1 MPQVITDNMLT
12 GNTLHEWEV
21 AEYEQHERGMRW
33 HVIMTILGFLLV
45 GYAIFTQNFLFA
57 LIIILFAII
66 IFLQSHQEPHIIMF
80 KITDLGVILN
90 NRFYSYSEF
99 SDFYVIYNPPE
110 VKTLFLETESS
121 FRPRIRVSLLN
132 QDPNEVRFTLRQ
144 YLAENV
150 EKEEE
155 PLSDKVARTWRIH

>member
-1 MPQVITDNMLT
+1 MLI
-12 GNTLHEWEV
+12 GNTIHEWEV
-21 AEYEQHERGMRW
+21 AEYEQHERGTRW
-33 HVIMTILGFLLV
+33 HVIMTILGLGLV
-45 GYAIFTQNFLFA
+45 GYAVFTQNFLFA

-66 IFLQSHQEPHIIMF
+66 VFLQSHQEPHVILF

-99 SDFYVIYNPPE
+99 SDFYIIYNPPE

-121 FRPRIRVSLLN
+121 FRPRVRVALLN

-144 YLAENV
+144 YLPEDV

-155 PLSDKVARTWRIH
+155 PLSDQMARTWRIH